1 MPHVDGMCL
10 RAGYTQRGQSRFAH
24 PVAKVTAFVRAV
36 GDRALA
42 ALTPWRPDSSI
53 PPRPRA
59 REELEIRQLEESFAR
74 ATDLQDL
81 ERMERDWNRRD
92 GGGVRNWD

>member
-1 MPHVDGMCL
+1 MSHVDGMCL
-10 RAGYTQRGQSRFAH
+10 RANWTERGQSRFAH

-36 GDRALA
+36 GNRARA
-42 ALTPWRPDSSI
+42 ALTQWRPDDNT

-59 REELEIRQLEESFAR
+59 REELEIRQLEEFYAR
-74 ATDLQDL
+74 ATDVHDL

-92 GGGVRNWD
+92 GGGMRSWE

>member
-10 RAGYTQRGQSRFAH
+10 RAGYAQRGRSRFAY

-42 ALTPWRPDSSI
+42 ALTPRRDSSI

-59 REELEIRQLEESFAR
+59 REELEIRELEESYAR
-74 ATDLQDL
+74 ATDLHDL
-81 ERMERDWNRRD
+81 ERMERDWNRRE
-92 GGGVRNWD
+92 GGGVRSWD